1 MAKKTLKTLNV
12 GCVEKKV
19 LFGNFKVQLKKTLS
33 MVPFDCVIRKVKEIR
48 KRLKTKTCIRIKEKH
63 IL

>member
-1 MAKKTLKTLNV
+1 MLAVLKKSLVWEFQCAT
-12 GCVEKKV
+12 
-19 LFGNFKVQLKKTLS
+19 KKTLS